1 MALKYMT
8 AFDAAFYERLGVY
21 ATAVRIASALWQT
34 ASVGHAGLYSVETS
48 IDRHFDASIH
58 ASNL

>member
-1 MALKYMT
+1 MT